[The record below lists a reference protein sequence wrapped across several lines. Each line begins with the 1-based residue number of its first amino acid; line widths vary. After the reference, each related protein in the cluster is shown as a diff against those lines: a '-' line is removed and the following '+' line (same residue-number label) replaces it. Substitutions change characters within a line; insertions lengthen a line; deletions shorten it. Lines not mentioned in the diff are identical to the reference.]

1 MALVVGV
8 HFVPLAILFG
18 DPGLF
23 VLAALIVMAVGISV
37 VVHRRTGI
45 ALSATTGLGTGAILV
60 VFGIRAA
67 VLAMTSA

>member
-1 MALVVGV
+1 M
-8 HFVPLAILFG
+8 
-18 DPGLF
+18 
-23 VLAALIVMAVGISV
+23 LAALIVVAVGISV
-37 VVHRRTGI
+37 VVYRRTGI